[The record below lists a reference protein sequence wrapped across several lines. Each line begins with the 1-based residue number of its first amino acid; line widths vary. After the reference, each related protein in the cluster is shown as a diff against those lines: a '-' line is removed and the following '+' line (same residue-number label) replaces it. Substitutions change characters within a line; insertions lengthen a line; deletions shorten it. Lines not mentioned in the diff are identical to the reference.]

1 MKFSV
6 PGVIWLVMLVT
17 VWSCG
22 DAQDGPVFPIE
33 GRVALAGGVRP
44 SPVAAAGGTII
55 FEDGFESGDYRHW
68 SGKAEEGMACWE
80 GRGAGGAHIGD
91 GCVRSGVVR
100 SGSRAWKAIVDPDE
114 DNLLGKETM
123 SKLER
128 QGVTRGVYDF
138 WVSAWYYFPS
148 SYPAV
153 WSNIMQIKKA
163 EVHPNS
169 PLAVVAHDGG
179 RRFKLWAQGRGNV
192 DASSVRVP
200 YGRWFNLTTHFVTR
214 RDGMVEVF
222 LDGKSILKASYDT
235 IEDAPYMYF
244 GVGNYLA
251 SAKASHVFIDDVQV
265 TR

>member
-1 MKFSV
+1 M
-6 PGVIWLVMLVT
+6 WLVLLVS

-22 DAQDGPVFPIE
+22 DAQDGPVSPVE
-33 GRVALAGGVRP
+33 APLALAGGVQP
-44 SPVAAAGGTII
+44 SPVTAASGSVV
-55 FEDGFESGDYRHW
+55 FQDGFETGDYRQW

-80 GRGAGGAHIGD
+80 GRGDGGAHIGD
-91 GCVRSGVVR
+91 GCVRSDVVK
-100 SGSRAWKAIVDPDE
+100 SGSRAWKAIVDPNE

-128 QGVTRGVYDF
+128 QRVTRGVYDF

-148 SYPAV
+148 NYPAV

-163 EVHPNS
+163 EVKPNS
-169 PLAVVAHDGG
+169 PLAVVVHDRG
-179 RRFKLWAQGRGNV
+179 REFKLWADGHGNV
-192 DASSVRVP
+192 DTSSVRVP

-214 RDGMVEVF
+214 KDGKVEVF
-222 LDGKSILKASYDT
+222 LDGKSILKAFYNT

-251 SAKASHVFIDDVQV
+251 SAKPSYVFIDDVQV